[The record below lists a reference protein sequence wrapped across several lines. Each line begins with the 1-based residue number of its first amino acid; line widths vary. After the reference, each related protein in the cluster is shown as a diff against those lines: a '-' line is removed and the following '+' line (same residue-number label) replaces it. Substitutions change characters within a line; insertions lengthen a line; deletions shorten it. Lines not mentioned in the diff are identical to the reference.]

1 MSCSDA
7 ALGPAKRALGK
18 RRRRA
23 HRTVPAMGDGGDAVA
38 AAWVCVG
45 GGGGEGGGARPWTRR
60 AARSRLGAEWTRSG
74 GPAGTAALGDRFLL
88 LLRENG
94 REGGRIAG
102 SGFRRLSDGER
113 PALMGSP
120 QAPCALLT
128 AAPLHGDGCERGIRN
143 RSTSPL
149 QGGL

>member
-1 MSCSDA
+1 MRRWDQPKGRWASGGVVRTAPCRRWATA
-7 ALGPAKRALGK
+7 ATRSPRLGC
-18 RRRRA
+18 
-23 HRTVPAMGDGGDAVA
+23 
-38 AAWVCVG
+38 VCG

-60 AARSRLGAEWTRSG
+60 AARSRLGAQWTRSG